1 MKHFGVA
8 ILLGA
13 GLFLLNPLW
22 GITRG
27 MGQQTASLT
36 PLAYM
41 PLIAALYDG
50 TPSPDAGQT
59 PPPTEAIT
67 PTPPPETPTLTPEA
81 TIEATDTPSV
91 SPTPIPNCVV
101 TPTAA
106 QAPNTPIKIVDIS
119 KQHFPEV
126 ATLQNISNAAIDL
139 AGWRLCSLNGGQQH
153 RGLFGLL
160 QAGETRDFA
169 HVGNPIWDDDARD
182 DAALFDPNGQ
192 LISYCADAP

>member
-1 MKHFGVA
+1 MKHIGVA
-8 ILLGA
+8 LLLGA
-13 GLFLLNPLW
+13 GLLLLSPF
-22 GITRG
+22 GAISRG
-27 MGQQTASLT
+27 MGQPMVSLT

-50 TPSPDAGQT
+50 TPRPEIE
-59 PPPTEAIT
+59 PPPAPTETAP
-67 PTPPPETPTLTPEA
+67 PTSTFTSAP
-81 TIEATDTPSV
+81 TIEATDMPTV

-101 TPTAA
+101 TPTAE

-169 HVGNPIWDDDARD
+169 HIGNPIWDDDARD

-192 LISYCADAP
+192 LISYWSDAP

>member
-8 ILLGA
+8 ILLLGA
-13 GLFLLNPLW
+13 ELLLLDPL
-22 GITRG
+22 GFITRG

-41 PLIAALYDG
+41 PLVEALHDG
-50 TPSPDAGQT
+50 TPRPDAEQT
-59 PPPTEAIT
+59 PTPTEALT
-67 PTPPPETPTLTPEA
+67 PTPLPEA

-192 LISYCADAP
+192 LISYWADAP